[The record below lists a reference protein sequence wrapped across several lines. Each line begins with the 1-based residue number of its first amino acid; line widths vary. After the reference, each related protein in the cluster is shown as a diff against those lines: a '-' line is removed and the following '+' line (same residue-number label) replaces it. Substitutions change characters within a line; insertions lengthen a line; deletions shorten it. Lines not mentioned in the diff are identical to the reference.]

1 MRQTTTV
8 NPGKARNFLHHCI
21 GAAILV
27 ANKIRHA
34 VGGYRNPRPFG
45 ASQIA
50 RGVKYDFDVVD
61 GWLAS
66 LQRYNDGRVSISGR
80 RVLELGPGAD
90 LGVGLIL
97 LAGGAAKYTA
107 VDAHNLVAAASG
119 EFYERL
125 FDELAGRSNIETDI
139 DTLRRELALAKDG
152 AGERLCYHCS
162 RDFDLSVV
170 ADDSIDLIVSQA
182 AFEHFDDVRRTI
194 EQISKLACQG
204 AVLVCEID
212 LATHTRWIRDRDPLN
227 IYRFSD
233 EWYNLMKFRGS
244 PNRVRPLAYREM
256 LADAG
261 WGNIELFPLA
271 VLDGS
276 YLARVQHSLAD
287 RFTGETSEMG
297 YLSVA
302 LCARKARE

>member
-1 MRQTTTV
+1 MRQPRIV
-8 NPGKARNFLHHCI
+8 NPEKVRNFLYHCA
-21 GAAILV
+21 GGAILV
-27 ANKIRHA
+27 ANRIRHA

-61 GWLAS
+61 GWLAA
-66 LQRYNDGRVSISGR
+66 LKRYNDGRISISGR

-90 LGVGLIL
+90 FGVGLIL
-97 LAGGAAKYTA
+97 LAGGAAHYTA
-107 VDAHNLVAAASG
+107 VDAHNLATAASG
-119 EFYERL
+119 GFYDHL
-125 FDELAGRSNIETDI
+125 FDGLAGRSNIETDI
-139 DTLRRELALAKDG
+139 DTLRRELALAQGG

-182 AFEHFDDVRRTI
+182 AFEHFDDFRRTI
-194 EQISKLACQG
+194 QQMSKLVCPPA
-204 AVLVCEID
+204 ALVCEID

-233 EWYNLMKFRGS
+233 AFYNLLKFRGS
-244 PNRVRPLAYREM
+244 PNRVRPKEYRNM

-261 WGNIELFPLA
+261 WGNIELFPLT
-271 VLDGS
+271 VLDKN
-276 YLARVQHSLAD
+276 YLAKVQPSLAG
-287 RFTGETSEMG
+287 RFTDETSQME
-297 YLSVA
+297 YLSIA
-302 LCARKARE
+302 LCAEKL

>member
-1 MRQTTTV
+1 MRSPKIV
-8 NPGKARNFLHHCI
+8 KPGKVSNRLYKLA
-21 GAAILV
+21 GAAILI

-34 VGGYRNPRPFG
+34 VGGYRTPRPFG

-50 RGVKYDFDVVD
+50 RAVKYDFDVID
-61 GWLAS
+61 GWMEC
-66 LQRYNDGRVSISGR
+66 LQRYSGGKVDLSGR

-90 LGVGLIL
+90 LGAGLIL

-107 VDAHNLVAAASG
+107 VDAHNLAAAASG
-119 EFYERL
+119 EFYEKL
-125 FDELAGRSNIETDI
+125 FEELAARGNIETDI
-139 DTLRRELALAKDG
+139 DTLRRELTLAQGG
-152 AGERLCYHCS
+152 AGERLRYHCS

-170 ADDSIDLIVSQA
+170 ADDSIDIIVSQA

-194 EQISKLACQG
+194 EQMSKLACPP

-233 EWYNLMKFRGS
+233 TFYNLLKFRGS
-244 PNRVRPLAYREM
+244 PNRVRPPACREM

-271 VLDGS
+271 VLDDS
-276 YLARVQHSLAD
+276 YLAKVQPSLARQFAD
-287 RFTGETSEMG
+287 EASEMG

-302 LCARKARE
+302 LCAEKP